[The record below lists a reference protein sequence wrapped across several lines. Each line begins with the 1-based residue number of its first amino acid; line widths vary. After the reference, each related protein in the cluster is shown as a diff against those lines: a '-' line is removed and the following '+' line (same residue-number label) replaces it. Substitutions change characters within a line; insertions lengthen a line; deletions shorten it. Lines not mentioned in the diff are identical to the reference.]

1 MHVKDGEIKA
11 FQDGELSAAERQ
23 RVEYHLERCEKC
35 QRRAEILL
43 ERAQSVNLFLSTLN
57 PDLLDAPQPANLA
70 RARLEKRISQAEKEP
85 ETMWKK
91 FTTTIFSR
99 RARPA
104 LAVLTVILLL
114 AIALA
119 FPPVQAIAESFLGLF
134 RIQQVAVVPVS
145 MDSLPDQLGS
155 SNTLE
160 TFISNQVEFEPYG
173 DAQPAA
179 SVEEASDI
187 ANFPVRL
194 PASGDGD
201 WKLEVQPGGK
211 MAMKV
216 NLKLAQAVL
225 EEIGRTDI
233 QLPKDL
239 EGADVSVEVPVA
251 VQASL
256 GSCEFD
262 PEQAQQPG
270 ADPDDPSTWVGQEC
284 TTLIQMPSPDITAP
298 ADLNLDELGVA
309 FLQLMGMDPQEAA
322 DFAKNINWQTTFVLP
337 VPRENTTSRTVTVD
351 GVEGTLIQ
359 RPRQRGGTPYV
370 LIWVK
375 NDIVYSLGG
384 VGNISQAI
392 LMADSLK

>member
-1 MHVKDGEIKA
+1 
-11 FQDGELSAAERQ
+11 
-23 RVEYHLERCEKC
+23 
-35 QRRAEILL
+35 
-43 ERAQSVNLFLSTLN
+43 
-57 PDLLDAPQPANLA
+57 
-70 RARLEKRISQAEKEP
+70 
-85 ETMWKK
+85 MWKK
-91 FTTTIFSR
+91 LTTNIFSR

-104 LAVLTVILLL
+104 LAALAVLLLL
-114 AIALA
+114 AVALA

-134 RIQQVAVVPVS
+134 RVQQVAVVPVS
-145 MDSLPDQLGS
+145 MDSLPEQLGS

-160 TFISNQVEFEPYG
+160 TFISNQVDFEPYG
-173 DAQPAA
+173 DAEAVSSAA
-179 SVEEASDI
+179 EASAK

-194 PASGDGD
+194 PAASDGD

-211 MAMKV
+211 MSMKV

-225 EEIGRTDI
+225 EEIGRSDI

-251 VQASL
+251 VQATL
-256 GSCEFD
+256 GACTFD
-262 PEQAQQPG
+262 AEQARQPG

-298 ADLNLDELGVA
+298 ADLDLDELGVA
-309 FLQLMGMDPQEAA
+309 FLQLMGMNPQEAA

-337 VPRENTTSRTVTVD
+337 IPRENTTSRTVTVD

-384 VGNISQAI
+384 VGNISQAMQ
-392 LMADSLK
+392 MADSLK

>member
-1 MHVKDGEIKA
+1 MHLKDGEIKA
-11 FQDGELSAAERQ
+11 FQDGELPAYERQ
-23 RVEYHLERCEKC
+23 RVESHLERCEKC
-35 QRRAEILL
+35 RARAEVLS
-43 ERAQSVNLFLSTLN
+43 ERAQRVHHYLSSLT
-57 PDLLDAPQPANLA
+57 PDLLETPQPAKLA
-70 RARLEKRISQAEKEP
+70 RARLEKRITQSEKERKP
-85 ETMWKK
+85 MWEK

-104 LAVLTVILLL
+104 LAALAVLLLL
-114 AIALA
+114 AVALA

-134 RIQQVAVVPVS
+134 RVQQVAVVPVS
-145 MDSLPDQLGS
+145 MDSLPEQLGS
-155 SNTLE
+155 SSTLE
-160 TFISNQVEFEPYG
+160 TFISNQVDFESYG
-173 DAQPAA
+173 EAEAA
-179 SVEEASDI
+179 VSVEDASAK

-194 PASGDGD
+194 PAASDGD

-211 MAMKV
+211 MSMKV

-225 EEIGRTDI
+225 EEIGRSDI
-233 QLPKDL
+233 QLPQDL
-239 EGADVSVEVPVA
+239 DGADVSVDVPVA

-256 GSCEFD
+256 GDCRFD
-262 PEQAQQPG
+262 PEQANQPG
-270 ADPDDPSTWVGQEC
+270 VDPDDPSTWVGKEC

-309 FLQLMGMDPQEAA
+309 FLQLMGMNPQEAA

-337 VPRENTTSRTVTVD
+337 IPRENTTSRTVTVD

-370 LIWVK
+370 LIWIK
-375 NDIVYSLGG
+375 NDTVYSLGG

-392 LMADSLK
+392 QMADSLK